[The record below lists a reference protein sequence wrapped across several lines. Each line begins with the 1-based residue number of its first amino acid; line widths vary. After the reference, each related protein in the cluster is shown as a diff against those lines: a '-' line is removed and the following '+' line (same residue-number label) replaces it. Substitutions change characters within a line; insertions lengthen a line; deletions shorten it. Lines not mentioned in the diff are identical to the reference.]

1 MKNVLWT
8 LTHYNGGTSATG
20 GMSKSF
26 GNDVTKPFIT
36 VH

>member
-8 LTHYNGGTSATG
+8 LTHVNSGTSAAG

-26 GNDVTKPFIT
+26 GNDVT
-36 VH
+36 